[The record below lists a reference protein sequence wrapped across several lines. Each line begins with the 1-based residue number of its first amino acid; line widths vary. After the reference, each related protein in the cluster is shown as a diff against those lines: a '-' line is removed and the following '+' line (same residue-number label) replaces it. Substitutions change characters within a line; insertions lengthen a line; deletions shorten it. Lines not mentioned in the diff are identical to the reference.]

1 MDDRVIIVSCDS
13 HAGVPKELWPEY
25 LPKKFHDLLP
35 QLHKDCD
42 EIYPRAIYC
51 IGAKASGGGH
61 ANAEH
66 QLAQRDDWHGLYD
79 PVLRIADMDREGIAA
94 ELIYLGDSRLGDMFH
109 NVSGRDYGLDAWE
122 AGAQGWNRYCAD
134 AFGFAPDR
142 LLVTAAIGPCVDL
155 EVTLAE
161 LDWVADHNFVGT
173 YSPGYLRHEKMPQLL
188 DAYWDPFWAKCV
200 ERNLAVVV
208 HAGFGT
214 LCGTAFPQIEKI
226 YDDVVAAAGTNELD
240 AMVRHADAI
249 SDESMQFFHDFL
261 NKNLDSR
268 QPMWQMMFG
277 GAFDRHP
284 DLRLELTEIR
294 LDWIPATLAH
304 LDAIWERN
312 RDAIP
317 AKRRPSEYWET
328 NCLVGASFI
337 HKAEVERRHELGV
350 ETILFGR
357 DFPHQEST
365 WPQTKEFLRDAFAGV
380 PEDEVR
386 LILGGNGIRFFG
398 LDEQRLAAIAKR
410 IGPTIDEIIGGGEVR
425 RELIESFANRS
436 GYLKPYE
443 GDEKLADVDKLLAKD
458 LAAVGGSL

>member
-1 MDDRVIIVSCDS
+1 MEDRVIIVSCDS

-61 ANAEH
+61 ANEEH
-66 QLAQRDDWHGLYD
+66 QQAQRDDWHGLYD

-94 ELIYLGDSRLGDMFH
+94 EVIYLGDSRLGDMFH

-155 EVTLAE
+155 DVTLAE
-161 LDWVADHNFVGT
+161 LDWVADHHFVGT
-173 YSPGYLRHEKMPQLL
+173 YAPGYLRHAKMAQLS

-214 LCGTAFPQIEKI
+214 PCGTAFPQIEKM

-240 AMVRHADAI
+240 AMLRHAGVI
-249 SDESMQFFHDFL
+249 SDESMQFFYDFL

-268 QPMWQMMFG
+268 QPMWQMMFSG
-277 GAFDRHP
+277 VFDRHP

-294 LDWIPATLAH
+294 LR
-304 LDAIWERN
+304 LDPGDAGPSG
-312 RDAIP
+312 RDLGEE
-317 AKRRPSEYWET
+317 S
-328 NCLVGASFI
+328 
-337 HKAEVERRHELGV
+337 RRHSGEATAQRVLEDELSGRSLLHPQGRGGTAPRARRGDHSLRPRLPAPGV
-350 ETILFGR
+350 HLAP
-357 DFPHQEST
+357 DP
-365 WPQTKEFLRDAFAGV
+365 KEFLSDAFAGR
-380 PEDEVR
+380 PRRRAAPHARRQRNSLLRSRRGSAWRPLRSASARRSMRSSQAARSVR
-386 LILGGNGIRFFG
+386 
-398 LDEQRLAAIAKR
+398 
-410 IGPTIDEIIGGGEVR
+410 
-425 RELIESFANRS
+425 S
-436 GYLKPYE
+436 
-443 GDEKLADVDKLLAKD
+443 
-458 LAAVGGSL
+458 